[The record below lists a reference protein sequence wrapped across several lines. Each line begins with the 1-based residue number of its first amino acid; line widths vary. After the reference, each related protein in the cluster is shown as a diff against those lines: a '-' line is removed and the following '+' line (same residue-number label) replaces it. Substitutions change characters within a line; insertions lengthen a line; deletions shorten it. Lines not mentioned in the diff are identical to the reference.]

1 MRKLFGGK
9 ENPGGSKGSSNDRV
23 LRHSS
28 GWKELLKH
36 LRGAESLR
44 ILDIGPTSSTN
55 INFITS
61 IGHSIYMANL
71 VEEASKPEWIIPGSA
86 DEAPRFDVDRFLA
99 ANLNF
104 SGRIFDVVILW
115 DTADYLPAVLLPA
128 VLERIHSVIQEGGL
142 MLAFFHTKAEG
153 PETAFSRYHLTDT
166 DSVEMQR
173 AGNYPILHT
182 YNNRQ
187 VENMLKEFSSYK
199 FFLAK
204 DNLREVI
211 VTR

>member
-1 MRKLFGGK
+1 MRNLFGG
-9 ENPGGSKGSSNDRV
+9 NDNSGNSKGQGNERIP
-23 LRHSS
+23 RHSS

-36 LRGAESLR
+36 LRGEESLR

-71 VEEASKPEWIIPGSA
+71 VEEAAKPEWITAGEPGEPA
-86 DEAPRFDVDRFLA
+86 GFDVDGFLA
-99 ANLNF
+99 SNLNF

-115 DTADYLPAVLLPA
+115 DTADYLPEILLPA
-128 VLERIHSVIQEGGL
+128 VLNRIHSVMQEGGL

-153 PETAFSRYHLTDT
+153 PETAFSRYHLTET
-166 DSVEMQR
+166 DAVEMQR
-173 AGNYPILHT
+173 AGSYPILRT

-187 VENMLKEFSSYK
+187 IENMLNEFSSYK

-204 DNLREVI
+204 DSLREVI

>member
-1 MRKLFGGK
+1 MRKLFGGN
-9 ENPGGSKGSSNDRV
+9 ENPGSFKGSNSDRV
-23 LRHSS
+23 SRHSS

-36 LRGAESLR
+36 LRGEESLR

-61 IGHSIYMANL
+61 IGHSIYMANV
-71 VEEASKPEWIIPGSA
+71 VEEAAKPEWIIPGQQG
-86 DEAPRFDVDRFLA
+86 EAPGFDVERFLA

-128 VLERIHSVIQEGGL
+128 VLARIHSVIQEGGL

-166 DSVEMQR
+166 DSIEMQR
-173 AGNYPILHT
+173 AGNYPILQT
-182 YNNRQ
+182 YSNRQ
-187 VENMLKEFSSYK
+187 IENMLKEFSSYR

>member
-1 MRKLFGGK
+1 MRNFFGGSDNSG
-9 ENPGGSKGSSNDRV
+9 NPKNSSNERV
-23 LRHSS
+23 PRHSS

-36 LRGAESLR
+36 LRAGESLR
-44 ILDIGPTSSTN
+44 ILDIGPTSSSN

-71 VEEASKPEWIIPGSA
+71 VEEAAKPEWTTPAEPGG
-86 DEAPRFDVDRFLA
+86 EPGYDVEGFLA

-115 DTADYLPAVLLPA
+115 DTADYLPDAVLPA
-128 VLERIHSVIQEGGL
+128 VLERIHSVMQEGGL
-142 MLAFFHTKAEG
+142 MLSFFHTKAEG
-153 PETAFSRYHLTDT
+153 PETAFSRYHLTET
-166 DSVEMQR
+166 EAVEMQR

-187 VENMLKEFSSYK
+187 IENMLKEFSSYR

-211 VTR
+211 ATR